1 MTIPE
6 GPQGPWPPAPPPPQ
20 GQWQPAAP
28 PPPPGQW
35 QAPPI
40 PPTAPPP
47 PAATPPQRKRA
58 RTRDTLIEIATT
70 IVLAVALYVVIQT
83 FVVQTYRVEQ
93 HSMEPTLVGDQHLLI
108 DKLTPRFDDYSRGD
122 IIVFHAP
129 GTPPDA
135 VPYIKRIIGVG
146 GDHVALKNGDVYVNG
161 AKLAEP
167 YISPDGPTKPLT
179 GETAWDVPVG
189 TLFVMGDHRTQSEDS
204 REFGVVPVSS
214 VIGRAWL
221 RFWPAN
227 TLTILQTPTYPNVPP
242 APSTSNAQASPTP

>member
-6 GPQGPWPPAPPPPQ
+6 GPQGQRPPSSSPQSQWPPPAPPPPT
-20 GQWQPAAP
+20 GSWQPPVGGPAPLPPAAP
-28 PPPPGQW
+28 PP
-35 QAPPI
+35 
-40 PPTAPPP
+40 
-47 PAATPPQRKRA
+47 RKRA

-70 IVLAVALYVVIQT
+70 VVLAVVLYVVIQT

-129 GTPPDA
+129 GTAPDA
-135 VPYIKRIIGVG
+135 VPYIKRVIGVG
-146 GDHVALKNGDVYVNG
+146 GDHIALKGGDVYVNG
-161 AKLAEP
+161 AKLDEP
-167 YISPDGPTKPLT
+167 YISPDGPTRPLT
-179 GETAWDVPVG
+179 DQATWDVPVG
-189 TLFVMGDHRTQSEDS
+189 SLFVMGDHRTQSEDS
-204 REFGVVPVSS
+204 RAFGVVPVPS

-227 TLTILQTPTYPNVPP
+227 TLTILQTPTYPNVPLAPATPNAKASP
-242 APSTSNAQASPTP
+242 AP